1 MGHLIEEK
9 ALGDDHQ
16 RRDSLE
22 EKIKLFFDEED
33 EELDRNSE
41 GDWADDEAANN
52 ELHDPIERKEFWD
65 SQEALLLEIM
75 ERCNSMGA
83 KLREE
88 IGRVVERAR
97 ETLVCSCSKSNSD
110 GCALC
115 LRRRVVDLLCLKG
128 FSASLRTS
136 KWRHTHKFPGG
147 SHEYIEVMASTPGR
161 KKQIPFLIELEFR
174 TEFEMAKACDEYRRL
189 IAQLPKSYIGKSDYL
204 NAILRVVCDAA
215 KRSMKEQKIHMGPW
229 RKRSFMQMKWSGY
242 NDRKQPSKDQ
252 PWNKFSLSG
261 ITAAV
266 VVK

>member
-1 MGHLIEEK
+1 MGCRLINLEFM
-9 ALGDDHQ
+9 ALRLPFILKVNCIMNGIGVL
-16 RRDSLE
+16 RDSLE
-22 EKIKLFFDEED
+22 EKITLFFDEED

-88 IGRVVERAR
+88 IGRV
-97 ETLVCSCSKSNSD
+97 SNSD

-115 LRRRVVDLLCLKG
+115 LRRRVVDLLCLRV
-128 FSASLRTS
+128 SLPLRTS
-136 KWRHTHKFPGG
+136 KWRHTHKFP
-147 SHEYIEVMASTPGR
+147 EEEANP
-161 KKQIPFLIELEFR
+161 IPYRARIR
-174 TEFEMAKACDEYRRL
+174 TEFEMVKACDEYRRL